1 MQNKLIQFIAQ
12 QINCLPK
19 HAAAAIQLFDDGA
32 TVPFIAR
39 YRKHLTGGME
49 DVNLHAMQD
58 LIQHFRQLEKRREF
72 ILKAIASQNK
82 LTPQLKLL
90 IEEATDLQTLEDLYL
105 PYKKDKKTRADV
117 AIENGLAPLAD
128 IIIKQKEFDIVY
140 RAKDFVKGKIKNAE
154 EALQGARDILA
165 ERMNEDVST
174 RNVLRELFKEK
185 AFVSSKVKRK
195 KETEGIKYQDYFNYS
210 EPAKRMSAHRVLAL
224 LRGEKEGFLNVSV
237 APDWE
242 PVGVALEK
250 KYVYKHNACGKQML
264 LVIADSWKRL
274 LQPSLES
281 EWKQLLKTKADEA
294 SIEVFAENLKQLLLG
309 APLGQKKVL
318 AIDPGFRTGCKMAAL
333 DDTGNVVYHGLF
345 YLHEEAD
352 KNSKLL
358 NEIQNKYSI
367 EAIAV
372 GSGTAGRETESF
384 LKQMTWK
391 TSKPEIYLVNEDG
404 ASVYSASEV
413 ARTEFPNYDV
423 TVRGAISIGRRLMD
437 PLAELVKIDPK
448 SIGVGQYQHDVNQ
461 TRLKEQLDR
470 VVINCVNKV
479 GVNVNTASP
488 HLLQH
493 VSGLGP
499 VLAEN
504 IVQFRNENGNFK
516 SREQFKKVPR
526 MGAKSFEQCA
536 GFLRIQEGENPL
548 DNSAVHPESYGLI
561 QKLSKSVG
569 LQTKDLVANKKAI
582 AQIDLS
588 AFANETIGITGIEEI
603 LKELAQP
610 GLDPRKNLI
619 AFEFDQRVKTPEDLI
634 VGMKLPGLVS
644 NLTAFGAFVNLG
656 VKQDGLLHISQ
667 ITDKFIT
674 SPAEVLHLG
683 QQVMVRVVEI
693 DLVRKRISLSLKEM

>member
-1 MQNKLIQFIAQ
+1 MQNKLISFIAL
-12 QINCLPK
+12 QIGCLPK
-19 HAAAAIQLFDDGA
+19 HAAAVIQLFDEGA

-39 YRKHLTGGME
+39 YRKHLTGEME
-49 DVNLHAMQD
+49 DVNLHRVQD
-58 LIQHFRQLEKRREF
+58 LIQSFRQLEKRRES
-72 ILKAIASQNK
+72 ILKSIDAQNK

-105 PYKKDKKTRADV
+105 PYKKDKKTRADIAV
-117 AIENGLAPLAD
+117 ENGLLPLAE
-128 IIIKQKEFDIVY
+128 ILLKQKEYDIEL
-140 RAKDFVKGKIKNAE
+140 RAKDFVKGKVKNAQ

-165 ERMNEDVST
+165 ERINEDPAT
-174 RNVLRELFKEK
+174 RNKLREIFKEK
-185 AFVSSKVKRK
+185 AFISSKVKRK

-210 EPAKRMSAHRVLAL
+210 EPSKRISAHRVLAL
-224 LRGEKEGFLNVSV
+224 LRGEKEGYLNITI

-242 PVGVALEK
+242 PVGFALEK
-250 KYVYKHNACGKQML
+250 KYVYKHNSCGKQML

-274 LQPSLES
+274 LQPSIES

-318 AIDPGFRTGCKMAAL
+318 AIDPGFRTGCKMACL
-333 DDTGNVVYHGLF
+333 DESGNVVHHGII
-345 YLHEEAD
+345 YLHEDAT
-352 KNSKLL
+352 KNTKVM
-358 NEIQNKYSI
+358 NEITQKYGI

-384 LKQMTWK
+384 LKQMVWIAP
-391 TSKPEIYLVNEDG
+391 KPEIYLVNEDG
-404 ASVYSASEV
+404 ASVYSASEI
-413 ARTEFPNYDV
+413 ARKEFPNFDV

-470 VVINCVNKV
+470 VVVNCVNKV

-504 IVQFRNENGNFK
+504 IVQFRNENGNFNN
-516 SREQFKKVPR
+516 REQFKKVPR

-536 GFLRIQEGENPL
+536 GFLRITGGENPL
-548 DNSAVHPESYGLI
+548 DNSAVHPESYPLI
-561 QKLSKSVG
+561 KKLSKSVG
-569 LQTKDLVANKKAI
+569 LQAKDLVANKNAI
-582 AQIDLS
+582 GKIDVNQ
-588 AFANETIGITGIEEI
+588 FANEEIGIKGIEEL

-610 GLDPRKNLI
+610 GLDPRKDLV
-619 AFEFDQRVKTPEDLI
+619 AFEFDQRVKSPEDLV

-644 NLTAFGAFVNLG
+644 NLTAFGAFINIG
-656 VKQDGLLHISQ
+656 VKQDGLVHISQ
-667 ITDKFIT
+667 ITDKFIQ
-674 SPAEVLHLG
+674 SPAEVLQLG
-683 QQVMVRVVEI
+683 QQVMARVIEL
-693 DLVRKRISLSLKEM
+693 DLGRKRISLSLKEV